1 MAEAAGARVLVVED
15 DEALRRLLLE
25 EIEDLGWD
33 GAGAA
38 SAEEALASLQEAG
51 ADVVV
56 SDLRLPGLDG
66 MELLER
72 IRRLE
77 PPPSFVVITA
87 FGTVPQAVAALKAG
101 ADEFLTKPL
110 DLGHLRL
117 CLERIL
123 EARRLR
129 EEVRR
134 YRELFGQDRFHGMVG
149 TSAAMRR
156 VFEQITRLGK
166 ARGPVLVLGESGT
179 GKELAARAI
188 HAESERR
195 DGPFVPVNCAGI
207 PHELMESELFGHR
220 EGAFTGAR
228 RERAGLFQE
237 ANGGTLL
244 LDEVAELPT
253 TLQAKLLRVLQNG
266 EVRPVGADRTVAVDV
281 RILAASHRDLESEVD
296 EGRFR
301 EDLFYRLETFRLHVP
316 PLRERDDDLALLAV
330 RFLGRF
336 SQEAGG
342 RVQGFS
348 AEALEALRHYPFP
361 GNVRELQNAV
371 ERAVAYCDGAEVRP
385 EHLPARIRRHRAPAS
400 AASGPSPSGTDG
412 NLLPLADV
420 EAHHIRWVL
429 ERLQGNKRQAARALG
444 ISRRTLYRKLDETGA
459 DR

>member
-1 MAEAAGARVLVVED
+1 MAESTSPRILVVED
-15 DEALRRLLLE
+15 DDALRRLLLE
-25 EIEDLGWD
+25 EIEDLGWTGD
-33 GAGAA
+33 GAA
-38 SAEEALASLQEAG
+38 SAEEALERLDRTPV
-51 ADVVV
+51 DVVV

-72 IRRLE
+72 VRQLDA
-77 PPPSFVVITA
+77 PPSFVVITA

-123 EARRLR
+123 DARSLR

-134 YRELFGQDRFHGMVG
+134 YRELFGQDRFYGMVG
-149 TSAAMRR
+149 ASAAMEQL
-156 VFEQITRLGK
+156 FEQITRVGK
-166 ARGPVLVLGESGT
+166 ARGPVLILGESGT
-179 GKELAARAI
+179 GKELAARAV
-188 HAESERR
+188 HEESGRR
-195 DGPFVPVNCAGI
+195 GGPFVAVNCAGI

-228 RERAGLFQE
+228 RDRAGLFQE
-237 ANGGTLL
+237 ADGGTLL
-244 LDEVAELPT
+244 LDEVAEMPAA
-253 TLQAKLLRVLQNG
+253 LQAKLLRVLQDG
-266 EVRPVGADRTVAVDV
+266 EVRPVGADRNVAVDA
-281 RILAASHRDLESEVD
+281 RILAASHQDLEAAVEA
-296 EGRFR
+296 GRFR

-316 PLRERDDDLALLAV
+316 PLRERGDDLVLLAV

-348 AEALEALRHYPFP
+348 PEALETLRRYPFP

-385 EHLPARIRRHRAPAS
+385 EHLPARIRRHGLPAS
-400 AASGPSPSGTDG
+400 AVASAAAADG
-412 NLLPLADV
+412 GGEELPTLAEV
-420 EAHHIRWVL
+420 ETRHIRRVL
-429 ERLQGNKRQAARALG
+429 ERLGGNKRQAARTLG
-444 ISRRTLYRKLDETGA
+444 ISRRTLYRKLGEA
-459 DR
+459 

>member
-1 MAEAAGARVLVVED
+1 MAESTTPRILVVED
-15 DEALRRLLLE
+15 DDALRRLLLE
-25 EIEDLGWD
+25 EIEDLGWTGD
-33 GAGAA
+33 GAAR
-38 SAEEALASLQEAG
+38 AEEALERLERSPG
-51 ADVVV
+51 DVVV

-72 IRRLE
+72 VRRLDA
-77 PPPSFVVITA
+77 PPSFVVITA

-123 EARRLR
+123 EARSLR

-149 TSAAMRR
+149 ASAAMEQL
-156 VFEQITRLGK
+156 FEQITRVGK
-166 ARGPVLVLGESGT
+166 ARGPVLILGESGT
-179 GKELAARAI
+179 GKELAARAV
-188 HAESERR
+188 HEESDRR
-195 DGPFVPVNCAGI
+195 GGPFVAVNCAGI

-237 ANGGTLL
+237 ADGGTLL
-244 LDEVAELPT
+244 LDEVAEMPAA
-253 TLQAKLLRVLQNG
+253 LQAKLLRVLQNG
-266 EVRPVGADRTVAVDV
+266 ELRPVGADRNVAVDA
-281 RILAASHRDLESEVD
+281 RILAASHRDLEAAVEA
-296 EGRFR
+296 GRFR

-316 PLRERDDDLALLAV
+316 PLRERGDDLVLLAV

-348 AEALEALRHYPFP
+348 PEALETLRRYPFP

-385 EHLPARIRRHRAPAS
+385 EHLPARIRRHGLPVSAVAS
-400 AASGPSPSGTDG
+400 AAAGDG
-412 NLLPLADV
+412 AGEELPTLAEV
-420 EAHHIRWVL
+420 ETRHIRRVL
-429 ERLQGNKRQAARALG
+429 ERLGGNKRQAARVLG
-444 ISRRTLYRKLDETGA
+444 ISRRTLYRKLGGEGQ
-459 DR
+459 

>member
-1 MAEAAGARVLVVED
+1 MAEDSGPRVLVVED
-15 DEALRRLLLE
+15 DDALRRLLLE
-25 EIEDLGWD
+25 EIEDLGWTGD
-33 GAGAA
+33 GAA
-38 SAEEALASLQEAG
+38 SAEEALERLDRAG
-51 ADVVV
+51 TDVVV

-66 MELLER
+66 MDLLQR
-72 IRRLE
+72 VRRLDA
-77 PPPSFVVITA
+77 PPSFVVITA

-134 YRELFGQDRFHGMVG
+134 YRELLGRDRWFHGMVG
-149 TSAAMRR
+149 RSAAMERL
-156 VFEQITRLGK
+156 FEQITRVGK
-166 ARGPVLVLGESGT
+166 ARGPVLILGESGT
-179 GKELAARAI
+179 GKELAARAV
-188 HAESERR
+188 HAESDRR
-195 DGPFVPVNCAGI
+195 AGPFVAVNCAGI

-237 ANGGTLL
+237 ADGGTLL
-244 LDEVAELPT
+244 LDEVAEMPAA
-253 TLQAKLLRVLQNG
+253 LQAKLLRVLQDG
-266 EVRPVGADRTVAVDV
+266 EVRPVGADRNVAVDV
-281 RILAASHRDLESEVD
+281 RILAASHRDLEAEVD
-296 EGRFR
+296 AGRFR

-316 PLRERDDDLALLAV
+316 PLRERGDDLVLLAV

-348 AEALEALRHYPFP
+348 PAALETLRRYPFP

-371 ERAVAYCDGAEVRP
+371 ERAVAYCDGPEVRP
-385 EHLPARIRRHRAPAS
+385 EHLPARVRRHDAPRTGAETGGSPGGSDGDLVTLAEVEARHIRR
-400 AASGPSPSGTDG
+400 
-412 NLLPLADV
+412 
-420 EAHHIRWVL
+420 VL
-429 ERLQGNKRQAARALG
+429 ERLGGNKRQAARVLG
-444 ISRRTLYRKLDETGA
+444 ISRRTLYRKLGVEG
-459 DR
+459 R